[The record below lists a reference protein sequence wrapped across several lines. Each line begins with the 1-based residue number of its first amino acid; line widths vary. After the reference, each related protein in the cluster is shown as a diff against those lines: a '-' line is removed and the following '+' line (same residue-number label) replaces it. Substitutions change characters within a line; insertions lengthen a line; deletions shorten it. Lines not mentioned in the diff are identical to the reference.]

1 MGRGAA
7 EAGASPL
14 LSAEGAGSMLAE
26 TRAVEWSDT
35 WAVTDAPCQDIT
47 MRRSGVGSVTGV
59 RTLSG
64 EASVGC
70 WLAAAGMV
78 KRLYTLRVTG
88 VMTQASLP
96 KTSGLG
102 IGWQAPVRGWSWPRA
117 EVVGGGQATGVVG
130 RWAPV
135 SG

>member
-1 MGRGAA
+1 MDADIQETA
-7 EAGASPL
+7 DAGAEDEDHDGKKPRS
-14 LSAEGAGSMLAE
+14 EGG
-26 TRAVEWSDT
+26 
-35 WAVTDAPCQDIT
+35 DIGKPSSSVRGP
-47 MRRSGVGSVTGV
+47 RR
-59 RTLSG
+59 LF
-64 EASVGC
+64 
-70 WLAAAGMV
+70 
-78 KRLYTLRVTG
+78 TLRVTG